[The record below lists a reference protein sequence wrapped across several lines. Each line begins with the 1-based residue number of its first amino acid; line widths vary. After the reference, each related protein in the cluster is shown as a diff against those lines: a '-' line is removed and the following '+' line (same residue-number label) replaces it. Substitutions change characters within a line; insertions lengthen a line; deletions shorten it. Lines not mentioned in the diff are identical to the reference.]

1 MTPRIISITVLVG
14 GIFAIVLYLGMRE
27 DKAEQRGVD
36 KQVAADI
43 AKANQELAVKRE
55 RDAKFDKM
63 DARAF
68 CLDAGF
74 EWLFIDG
81 KSLCR

>member
-1 MTPRIISITVLVG
+1 MKYVIAALIIGSVVAAGLLWLQTSLSNAERD
-14 GIFAIVLYLGMRE
+14 GI
-27 DKAEQRGVD
+27 D